1 HSDAEAKVM
10 PKTVIETGSTKHE
23 PITTIM
29 YDEPVEDVVFVPN
42 DKPVFRNEDMFDN
55 VRISDV
61 IDKTKTS
68 DLMRNRNIKMAD
80 TESPLG
86 EILFISGRN
95 NENVEKP
102 LAFEKK
108 TELNKNSEI
117 IRTSRKKTSNKKLNC
132 KNLDCNSTVSS
143 VCGGKEENKQWKYR
157 LFLNDCFFRKVNC
170 GFQNEINRYS
180 VVSMDY
186 CKGIARHGS
195 RVPIPMYM
203 PGPRLKDKNIDT
215 RRSIVSRRSLT
226 KSVEGR
232 NCDHECPASC
242 TDDYKP
248 QCAINAAGAKK
259 VFLNHCQ
266 LDLNSCSHKLAW
278 HLRPLSECVGG
289 RKADMTQNRGFI
301 GWMQRVGIVDKKGK
315 LVLT

>member
-1 HSDAEAKVM
+1 MLPIVSIYCGHSDRNDTNVFIAYGSHSDAEAKVI
-10 PKTVIETGSTKHE
+10 PKPVTQTGSTKHE
-23 PITTIM
+23 PITTVM

-42 DKPVFRNEDMFDN
+42 DKPVFRNGDVFDD

-61 IDKTKTS
+61 IDKTRTS
-68 DLMRNRNIKMAD
+68 DLMRNRNIQMAD
-80 TESPLG
+80 TG
-86 EILFISGRN
+86 
-95 NENVEKP
+95 
-102 LAFEKK
+102 
-108 TELNKNSEI
+108 
-117 IRTSRKKTSNKKLNC
+117 
-132 KNLDCNSTVSS
+132 
-143 VCGGKEENKQWKYR
+143 
-157 LFLNDCFFRKVNC
+157 
-170 GFQNEINRYS
+170 YS

-186 CKGIARHGS
+186 CKGIARRDS
-195 RVPIPMYM
+195 RAPMTMYM
-203 PGPRLKDKNIDT
+203 PGPKLKEKNIDT

-232 NCDHECPASC
+232 NCDHECPVSC
-242 TDDYKP
+242 TDDYNP
-248 QCAINAAGAKK
+248 LCAINEVGARK

-266 LDLNSCSHKLAW
+266 LDLNSCSHKLVW

>member
-1 HSDAEAKVM
+1 M
-10 PKTVIETGSTKHE
+10 
-23 PITTIM
+23 
-29 YDEPVEDVVFVPN
+29 
-42 DKPVFRNEDMFDN
+42 MFA
-55 VRISDV
+55 
-61 IDKTKTS
+61 
-68 DLMRNRNIKMAD
+68 IKSQQIQFQ
-80 TESPLG
+80 ESPLG